1 MTRVNDLLAQQTQRH
16 AKDPILKDLSLARW
30 FTGADLD
37 QDVQTLQQA
46 WLAAGLGRGDV
57 LTVSL
62 ANSAAYFTIDQA
74 AWQQGIAVHPLSPTT
89 PVSELVAD
97 QTSHDYQ
104 AMLVEPAMAEQ
115 LHGARYRKTAL
126 SLLTFPSLVL
136 ITLPAEL
143 QDEPDHSAPSEE
155 DIALI
160 MSTSG
165 TTGKPKRVGLSQR
178 IVYNAASHDAPS
190 NRMSNHSVALIT
202 MPLFHINSQVMVGL
216 AMRYAD
222 AKIVV
227 APKFSASRY
236 WGWMAQDGVTW
247 TAVVPTMIS
256 ILLLNDKAN
265 AAYQKLKDQVKLEFV
280 RCSSFALPEDQLVE
294 FQNRFN
300 TRIIEGYGMTEAS
313 SQCTINPFDA
323 PKIGSAGK
331 PVGTDVAIHHAD
343 GSFSAAPGTVGE
355 IAIRGDHVID
365 AYLDPHPDSFTGGWF
380 LTGDLGE
387 FDEDGYLF
395 VKGRTKEIISHGGE
409 KVAPAH
415 VENVLDE
422 LDFIAQLCVIGTP
435 DKLYGE
441 VVTAV
446 VVSTTPGANEDAQRK
461 ALLEYGRTHLAKFE
475 APTRVI
481 FLDDFPRNQTG
492 KVLRPQLKQW
502 IAEGQHEI

>member
-1 MTRVNDLLAQQTQRH
+1 MTRVNELLAAQTKRH
-16 AKDPILKDLSLARW
+16 AQDPIIKDLGLDRW
-30 FTGADLD
+30 FTGQDLD
-37 QDVQTLQQA
+37 QDVATLQA
-46 WLAAGLGRGDV
+46 ALTAAGVGRGAV

-62 ANSAAYFTIDQA
+62 TNSAAYFAIDQA
-74 AWQQGIAVHPLSPTT
+74 AWQIGIAVHPLSPTT

-97 QTSHDYQ
+97 QTDHGYQ
-104 AMLVEPAMAEQ
+104 AMLVDAAMAEQ
-115 LHGARYRKTAL
+115 LHGARFAQVAMP
-126 SLLTFPSLVL
+126 LLTYPSAVLV
-136 ITLPAEL
+136 TLPATLTTAAIGDDPKE
-143 QDEPDHSAPSEE
+143 D

-165 TTGKPKRVGLSQR
+165 TTGKPKRVGLSQA
-178 IVYNAASHDAPS
+178 IIYNAARHNAPS
-190 NRMSNHSVALIT
+190 NRMTSQSVALID

-222 AKIVV
+222 AKLVV
-227 APKFSASRY
+227 APKFSASRF
-236 WGWMAQDGVTW
+236 WAWVAANGVTW
-247 TAVVPTMIS
+247 TAVVPTIVS
-256 ILLLNDKAN
+256 ILLLNEKAN
-265 AAYQKLKDQVKLEFV
+265 AAYQRLQDQVHLAYV
-280 RCSSFALPEDQLVE
+280 RCSSFSLPEDQLVE

-300 TRIIEGYGMTEAS
+300 TRILEGYGMTESS
-313 SQCTINPFDA
+313 SQCTINPYDA

-331 PVGTDVAIHHAD
+331 PVGTEMAIRHSD

-355 IAIRGDHVID
+355 IAIRGDHVITS
-365 AYLDPHPDSFTGGWF
+365 YLDPHPHAFEAGWF

-387 FDEDGYLF
+387 FDADGYLF

-441 VVTAV
+441 AVTAV
-446 VVSTTPGANEDAQRK
+446 VVSTTPGINEAAQREQ
-461 ALLEYGRTHLAKFE
+461 LLAYGRAHLAKFE
-475 APTRVI
+475 APTQVV
-481 FLDDFPRNQTG
+481 FMDDFPRNQTG

-502 IAEGQHEI
+502 IMEGQHEI

>member
-1 MTRVNDLLAQQTQRH
+1 MTRVNDLLSQQNQRH
-16 AKDPILKDLSLARW
+16 AQEPIIKDLTLARW

-37 QDVQTLQQA
+37 QDIRSLQQA
-46 WLAAGLGRGDV
+46 FAEAGLGRGDV
-57 LTVSL
+57 VTVSL
-62 ANSAAYFTIDQA
+62 TNSAAYFTIDQA
-74 AWQQGIAVHPLSPTT
+74 AWQKGLAVHPLSPTT
-89 PVSELVAD
+89 PVSELTAD

-104 AMLVEPAMAEQ
+104 AMLIEPAMAEQ
-115 LHGARYRKTAL
+115 LHGARYRKTVL

-136 ITLPAEL
+136 VTLPAEL
-143 QDEPDHSAPSEE
+143 KDEPDLTAPAED

-190 NRMSNHSVALIT
+190 NRMSSQSVALIT

-216 AMRYAD
+216 SMRYAD

-236 WGWMAQDGVTW
+236 WGWVAENGVTW
-247 TAVVPTMIS
+247 TAVVPTMIA
-256 ILLLNDKAN
+256 ILLLNEKAN
-265 AAYQKLKDQVKLEFV
+265 AAYETLKDQVKLEFV

-331 PVGTDVAIHHAD
+331 PVGTEVVIHQPD
-343 GSFSAAPGTVGE
+343 GSFANAPGQVGE
-355 IAIRGDHVID
+355 IAIRGDHVIT
-365 AYLDPHPDSFTGGWF
+365 AYLDPHPDSFQDGWF

-387 FDEDGYLF
+387 FDNDGYLF
-395 VKGRTKEIISHGGE
+395 VKGRTKEIISRGGE

-441 VVTAV
+441 EVTAV
-446 VVSTTPGANEDAQRK
+446 VVSTTPGANEDAQRE
-461 ALLEYGRTHLAKFE
+461 ALLAYGRANLAKFE

-481 FLDDFPRNQTG
+481 FLDEFPRNQTG
-492 KVLRPQLKQW
+492 KILRPQLKQW
-502 IAEGQHEI
+502 IAEGKHEI